1 MIPKTIHY
9 CWFGGN
15 SFPGLVKKCINTWK
29 KHCRDY
35 KIIEWNENNFD
46 ISSAPLYVQQA
57 YEAKKWA
64 FVSDY
69 VRLYALT
76 TMGGIYMD
84 TDVEVLKPLDIFLN
98 NKAFSGFEYG
108 EYIQTAI
115 MGSEKKFPLFEEF
128 LKYYD
133 NAIFINEDGTYNT
146 KTNVQILT
154 EILQNKGLV
163 KNNAFQ
169 IIDGVALYPSEY
181 FCPKSY
187 FDGTINR
194 TEKTHV
200 IHHFDATWFT
210 EAMQKEKL
218 ARWESKQKKAKKKAR
233 RAKIKGVL
241 IKVFGEKFYNKLR
254 KK

>member
-1 MIPKTIHY
+1 MIPKIIHY

-15 SFPGLVKKCINTWK
+15 ALTKPAKKCIKSWK
-29 KHCRDY
+29 KYCSGCI
-35 KIIEWNENNFD
+35 IIEWNETNFD
-46 ISSAPLYVQQA
+46 ISTAPLYVQQA

-84 TDVEVLKPLDIFLN
+84 TDVEVLKPLDSFLN

-115 MGSEKKFPLFEEF
+115 MGSEKKIPLFEEF

-200 IHHFDATWFT
+200 IHHFDATWLT
-210 EAMQKEKL
+210 EEQRKNQKLHWKKSQKRL
-218 ARWESKQKKAKKKAR
+218 KQKAFRNKVKDIFI
-233 RAKIKGVL
+233 KI
-241 IKVFGEKFYNKLR
+241 FGEEFYKKIR
-254 KK
+254 KI